1 MLQANKIR
9 SDISSE
15 PMALETLSGAETL
28 QTFLGFA
35 RRQFSVILFVTLL
48 ALALGVVY
56 VATARPSYNAQAQLL
71 IDARKVQVF
80 QQQSILGDNPIDAA
94 QVESQAEVL
103 KSETVA
109 SSVIKNLRLAD
120 DPEFVG
126 SGGGFL
132 GALFDADSVK
142 LESDKI
148 ASDFERSRSAIRAV
162 QDRLAIKRIGLS
174 YVIQISFWA
183 YSAERA
189 AEIANAVADAYI
201 ADQLEAKY
209 QATRRA
215 SVWLQ
220 DRINEL
226 RAQVSAAER
235 AVVDFKTQNNI
246 VSTGGADKR
255 LLGEQQVAE
264 LTSQLVIARAHTA
277 ETKARLDQIESVLR
291 KTRFTY

>member
-1 MLQANKIR
+1 MTR
-9 SDISSE
+9 
-15 PMALETLSGAETL
+15 
-28 QTFLGFA
+28 
-35 RRQFSVILFVTLL
+35 
-48 ALALGVVY
+48 Y
-56 VATARPSYNAQAQLL
+56 
-71 IDARKVQVF
+71 
-80 QQQSILGDNPIDAA
+80 
-94 QVESQAEVL
+94 
-103 KSETVA
+103 
-109 SSVIKNLRLAD
+109 
-120 DPEFVG
+120 
-126 SGGGFL
+126 
-132 GALFDADSVK
+132 SVK
-142 LESDKI
+142 LDRIKSPLI
-148 ASDFERSRSAIRAV
+148 LNFSRNAIRAV

-201 ADQLEAKY
+201 TDQLEAKY

-291 KTRFTY
+291 KTDSPTEFFGSTVTDTLKNEVVTKLRSQYPDWPPAKANGR